1 MFSKSFNSEMENRL
15 VSNTIRLVY
24 HIQSRIQLTYTSLI
38 TCYVSFTKMNKDLS
52 FPIKVIFNLQ
62 KKLDI
67 PLRNKLERGNKKF
80 LLLYF
85 PVMLELCRLG
95 HILHWYYCFCI
106 IHPPH
111 RCVLSIL
118 PTLEIYCNH
127 LGLMIL
133 LDVAVW
139 NIICLSYDILN

>member
-1 MFSKSFNSEMENRL
+1 MRL
-15 VSNTIRLVY
+15 LNSNTNLEN
-24 HIQSRIQLTYTSLI
+24 
-38 TCYVSFTKMNKDLS
+38 FTKIDINLS
-52 FPIKVIFNLQ
+52 LPIKVIFNLQ
-62 KKLDI
+62 NKLDI

-85 PVMLELCRLG
+85 PVMLELCRLS

-118 PTLEIYCNH
+118 RTLEIYCNH
-127 LGLMIL
+127 LGWMIL
-133 LDVAVW
+133 LDFAVW
-139 NIICLSYDILN
+139 NIICLSYDITAILDVLTTYHWSKNIRI